1 MDFLWTRDLCAWSDL
16 IILLMFIKWRQVSMF
31 TAKHFWHYCPPSNPA
46 KIWAI
51 VETEPNN
58 LPNPSPYSQQPQ
70 HVPTRPKTTPSPW
83 LDQPTQTTLT
93 LELGTASLL
102 SHQTLEETWYCGMR
116 PNQSASR
123 IYCPKTNSELGFD
136 PAYWNKFF
144 SMACTLWTSDAR
156 VQRCWCY
163 CYS

>member
-1 MDFLWTRDLCAWSDL
+1 
-16 IILLMFIKWRQVSMF
+16 MF

-93 LELGTASLL
+93 LELGTTSLL

-123 IYCPKTNSELGFD
+123 VYCARTYREPNFD
-136 PAYWNKFF
+136 PACWNKFLSKACNISEQKLPEHKDVDF
-144 SMACTLWTSDAR
+144 NVTISMAEPNVSRECTLDSKFREGRA
-156 VQRCWCY
+156 
-163 CYS
+163 